1 MPSWPPSPPLSPLD
15 ALSASFTSIT
25 AALASNA
32 VFMAGF
38 YAWISAQVLKVFTA
52 RYKRGTWDLRA
63 LADSGGMPSSHT
75 ALSVAVTAAAGRTL
89 GLASPLFAVSLAY
102 ALVVAYDA
110 AGVRLHAGK
119 QAEVLNVLLAD
130 VAREHPAAGRK
141 LKEVLGH
148 TPRQV
153 AAGAALGLIVG
164 CGMPL

>member
-1 MPSWPPSPPLSPLD
+1 MPP
-15 ALSASFTSIT
+15 
-25 AALASNA
+25 
-32 VFMAGF
+32 
-38 YAWISAQVLKVFTA
+38 
-52 RYKRGTWDLRA
+52 
-63 LADSGGMPSSHT
+63 SHT

-119 QAEVLNVLLAD
+119 QAEVLNTLLAD

-153 AAGAALGLIVG
+153 AAGAVVGLVVG
-164 CGMPL
+164 CGLPM